1 MYFKWFTIGVVLIL
15 PVGLQAELMAKQN
28 VVIILADD
36 VGREVLG
43 CYGGTSYKTPRI
55 DELAASGT
63 RFEQCYV
70 MPMCHPTR
78 IALLTGQYPFRL
90 GHPEWMTFPKAAE
103 AHTIAHTFQRAG
115 YRTCV
120 SGKWQLALI
129 SEDRDHPHR
138 LGFDEYCVTG
148 WHEGPWFYNPL
159 IWENG
164 EVRSDTAHR
173 YGPDVECD
181 YVVDFIGRQGSEP
194 FFIYYSMTLC
204 HAETNDLEKPAPYGP
219 NGRYD
224 TYAEMVPKMDHCV
237 GRVLDALEG
246 QGLRDNTLV
255 LFLGDNGTAKV
266 NLIRAEGQRFV
277 YEDVYSEMGGRKIAG
292 GKGTLTDWGT
302 RVPLIA
308 SQPGAIESGQVSDD
322 LVSIVDFMPSAA
334 ALLGVELPREVRLDG
349 QTIPAID
356 GQGSPR
362 EFVFCEHHLGGS
374 FVRNQRWKLYD
385 DGRLYDMEH
394 DPDESHA
401 LEFANQSDE
410 VAKTR
415 HRLQEHLVRLG
426 YTAPRK

>member
-1 MYFKWFTIGVVLIL
+1 
-15 PVGLQAELMAKQN
+15 
-28 VVIILADD
+28 
-36 VGREVLG
+36 
-43 CYGGTSYKTPRI
+43 
-55 DELAASGT
+55 
-63 RFEQCYV
+63 
-70 MPMCHPTR
+70 
-78 IALLTGQYPFRL
+78 
-90 GHPEWMTFPKAAE
+90 
-103 AHTIAHTFQRAG
+103 
-115 YRTCV
+115 
-120 SGKWQLALI
+120 
-129 SEDRDHPHR
+129 
-138 LGFDEYCVTG
+138 
-148 WHEGPWFYNPL
+148 
-159 IWENG
+159 
-164 EVRSDTAHR
+164 
-173 YGPDVECD
+173 
-181 YVVDFIGRQGSEP
+181 
-194 FFIYYSMTLC
+194 MTLC

-237 GRVLDALEG
+237 GRVIDALEA
-246 QGLRDNTLV
+246 QGLRDDTLV
-255 LFLGDNGTAKV
+255 LFLGDNGTAQV

-356 GQGSPR
+356 GQGSSR
-362 EFVFCEHHLGGS
+362 EFVFCEHHLGGC

-401 LEFANQSDE
+401 LEFANQ
-410 VAKTR
+410 K
-415 HRLQEHLVRLG
+415 
-426 YTAPRK
+426 